1 MSNLSSKILKILT
14 WVLMAITIVFALI
27 FYLGNIVPGTE
38 GTRIEEPTITKS
50 FLIWAAILFILTA
63 GVTVFFSIA
72 NFVVNPKGAKKSL
85 IALFAAVVI
94 IGVSFLF
101 ADDTILNMPFYD
113 GKDNV
118 PNTLKFVDTT
128 MFTAYILV
136 GLAFL
141 SIIWSAVSRV
151 FK

>member
-50 FLIWAAILFILTA
+50 FLVWAAILFILTT

-85 IALFAAVVI
+85 VALVAAVVI
-94 IGVSFLF
+94 IAIAFLF

>member
-14 WVLMAITIVFALI
+14 WVLMAVTIVFAVI

-38 GTRIEEPTITKS
+38 GTRIEEPTITQS
-50 FLIWAAILFILTA
+50 FLVWAYILFLLTA
-63 GVTVFFSIA
+63 GVTLFFSVV

-85 IALFAAVVI
+85 IGLVAAIAI
-94 IGVSFLF
+94 IAISYLLS
-101 ADDTILNMPFYD
+101 DDTLLNMPFYD

-118 PNTLKFVDTT
+118 PGTLKFVDTT
-128 MFTAYILV
+128 LFTAYILV
-136 GLAFL
+136 GIAFL
-141 SIIWSAVSRV
+141 SIIWSSISRV

>member
-14 WVLMAITIVFALI
+14 WVLMAVTIVFAVI

-38 GTRIEEPTITKS
+38 GTRIEEPTITQS
-50 FLIWAAILFILTA
+50 FLVWAYILFLLTA
-63 GVTVFFSIA
+63 GVTLFFSIV

-85 IALFAAVVI
+85 VGLVAAIAIIVI
-94 IGVSFLF
+94 SYLLS
-101 ADDTILNMPFYD
+101 DDTLLNMPFYD

-118 PNTLKFVDTT
+118 PGTLKFVDTT
-128 MFTAYILV
+128 LFTAYILV
-136 GLAFL
+136 GIAFL
-141 SIIWSAVSRV
+141 SIIWSSISRV

>member
-14 WVLMAITIVFALI
+14 WVLMAVTIVFAVI

-38 GTRIEEPTITKS
+38 GTRIEEPTITQS
-50 FLIWAAILFILTA
+50 FLVWAYILFLLTA
-63 GVTVFFSIA
+63 GVTLFFSIV

-85 IALFAAVVI
+85 VGLVAAIAIIVI
-94 IGVSFLF
+94 SYLLS
-101 ADDTILNMPFYD
+101 DDTLLNMPFYD

-118 PNTLKFVDTT
+118 PGTLKFVDTT
-128 MFTAYILV
+128 LFTAYILV
-136 GLAFL
+136 GIAFL
-141 SIIWSAVSRV
+141 SILWSSISRV

>member
-14 WVLMAITIVFALI
+14 WVLMAVTIVFAVI

-38 GTRIEEPTITKS
+38 GTRIEEPTITQS
-50 FLIWAAILFILTA
+50 FLVWAYILFLLTA
-63 GVTVFFSIA
+63 GVTLFFSVV

-85 IALFAAVVI
+85 VGLVAAIAIIVI
-94 IGVSFLF
+94 SYLLS
-101 ADDTILNMPFYD
+101 DDTLLNMPFYD

-118 PNTLKFVDTT
+118 PGTLKFVDTT
-128 MFTAYILV
+128 LFTAYILV
-136 GLAFL
+136 GIAFL
-141 SIIWSAVSRV
+141 SIIWSSISRV